1 MDYYNEH
8 DPFAAAWLR
17 ELIKAG
23 EIPDGHVD
31 ERDIQDVHPSDL
43 VGYRHCHFFAGIGGW
58 ALCPA
63 PRRLARRSAYLDRKH
78 APANLSARQ
87 AKALGLLTSGTCG
100 PPSSGSS
107 ASASLATSVAN
118 RLRQAMRFDGG
129 ILWRLTWKGRATP
142 ARRWIYQR
150 QASARRTSGAD
161 CSGWPTPNTLDTI
174 DREGLRPSRIA
185 TNRDSGY
192 LTEIVV
198 RVPWPTPVTTDAVGA
213 GGRNE
218 TAQKDGSKTHAGT
231 SLTDAA
237 MAATGWTTPSAR
249 DWKDSAGMAQT
260 GTNPDGTERM
270 RLDQL
275 PRQAALTAWAGWGT
289 PRVTGN
295 GNHGN
300 PSRATDRRARLEDQV
315 HGTTLSGSPAPTGKR
330 GQLNPAFSLW
340 LMGYPTAWARCAA
353 RVMPSS
359 RKRRLK
365 S

>member
-1 MDYYNEH
+1 MFNQATLWATDI
-8 DPFAAAWLR
+8 ATSSQASA
-17 ELIKAG
+17 
-23 EIPDGHVD
+23 DGPMPCD
-31 ERDIQDVHPSDL
+31 SL
-43 VGYRHCHFFAGIGGW
+43 VGPTISPSG
-58 ALCPA
+58 P
-63 PRRLARRSAYLDRKH
+63 DR
-78 APANLSARQ
+78 PLANLSARQ
-87 AKALGLLTSGTCG
+87 AKALGLLTSGTSG
-100 PPSSGSS
+100 PASSGSS

-161 CSGWPTPNTLDTI
+161 CSGWPTPNAIEENKTPAEHFAREERKQAVNPNLGGLQLKLSTAVQMVSAWPTPNTLDTI

-237 MAATGWTTPSAR
+237 MAADCWHTPVVR
-249 DWKDSAGMAQT
+249 DLRNSGGD
-260 GTNPDGTERM
+260 GTNPRD
-270 RLDQL
+270 L
-275 PRQAALTAWAGWGT
+275 PRQAALT
-289 PRVTGN
+289 
-295 GNHGN
+295 HG
-300 PSRATDRRARLEDQV
+300 P
-315 HGTTLSGSPAPTGKR
+315 TLSGSHAQTGKR

-340 LMGYPTAWARCAA
+340 LMGYPTAWGRCAA

-359 RKRRLK
+359 RKRQQK
-365 S
+365 SSAPGRR

>member
-1 MDYYNEH
+1 MFNQATLWATDI
-8 DPFAAAWLR
+8 ATSSQASA
-17 ELIKAG
+17 
-23 EIPDGHVD
+23 DGPMPCD
-31 ERDIQDVHPSDL
+31 SL
-43 VGYRHCHFFAGIGGW
+43 VGPTISPSG
-58 ALCPA
+58 P
-63 PRRLARRSAYLDRKH
+63 DR
-78 APANLSARQ
+78 PLANLSARQ
-87 AKALGLLTSGTCG
+87 AKALGLLTSGTSG
-100 PPSSGSS
+100 PASSGSS

-237 MAATGWTTPSAR
+237 MAADCWHTPVVR
-249 DWKDSAGMAQT
+249 DLRNSGGD
-260 GTNPDGTERM
+260 GTNPRD
-270 RLDQL
+270 L
-275 PRQAALTAWAGWGT
+275 PRQAALT
-289 PRVTGN
+289 
-295 GNHGN
+295 HG
-300 PSRATDRRARLEDQV
+300 P
-315 HGTTLSGSPAPTGKR
+315 TLSGSPAQTGKR

-340 LMGYPTAWARCAA
+340 LMGYPTAWGRCAA

-359 RKRRLK
+359 RKRQQK
-365 S
+365 SSAPGRR